1 MADFEM
7 SIWKNVADAGYKAD
21 RQTITV
27 YSFIDIIKSDKYKVV
42 AEAIRAEPD
51 KDRRNVLK
59 TALPSATVSGVF
71 RERKKDGLARHSGLI
86 CMDFDK
92 LGDKVSEYKE
102 ALRKD
107 KHTLAIFTSVS
118 GAGLAVIVQID
129 PLKHLE
135 TFEALEKYYYEHY
148 SLVADVGVKDICRL
162 RFFSHDPDAHINPQA
177 EPFLKLP
184 KPDKKPK
191 KHYPYIPSTKT
202 DIGKIVQ
209 QAAQKGIDI
218 TDGSYIEWIRL
229 AASLATLG
237 ESGRGYF
244 HSLSQHSSKYN
255 YQQCDKKF
263 DNLLHSATGNIT
275 IGTFYHFAK
284 RAGLN
289 INTEKSKR
297 IVDVCRNVK
306 RISGK
311 TADDAIKQL
320 KIKNVICG
328 EESEEGKEDVALVQ
342 EVFEKTD
349 VSETEGILEIEE
361 YILENYEFMRNE
373 ISSEMEWKNGSS
385 LEDKDYAEIYLN
397 TKAQFPKTSKNDVC
411 DIIHARA
418 KSYNPIKDFI
428 ENNRQH
434 IDEKSNLIKELA
446 DTIVSDSG
454 ITGDTFDTE
463 YEYYFIKKWLI
474 GMIASI
480 YGNISP
486 LLLALTGRQH
496 TGKTQFIRRLLP
508 NELKQY
514 MAQYRI
520 GIDKD
525 SQIAMTKYLIIFDD
539 ELSGKSRLEEKH
551 LKEITSTDH
560 FTFRPPYGRTSITR
574 KRLSVLC
581 GTTNDDAILG
591 DPTGNRRIIPIKVIS
606 IHYEKY
612 NSIDKTKLFME
623 AVRCY
628 EAGESWELSAED
640 IQRLNKNT
648 VEHVVENYERDLL
661 RIYFRHSLPDDDIN
675 DIEFLTATEIKN
687 YIDGK
692 GIERVNLR
700 KLGMELRVAKFERG
714 KKNGVYGYLVVKNN
728 NTPDYTQKKTW

>member
-263 DNLLHSATGNIT
+263 EFS
-275 IGTFYHFAK
+275 FY
-284 RAGLN
+284 L
-289 INTEKSKR
+289 
-297 IVDVCRNVK
+297 
-306 RISGK
+306 
-311 TADDAIKQL
+311 
-320 KIKNVICG
+320 
-328 EESEEGKEDVALVQ
+328 
-342 EVFEKTD
+342 
-349 VSETEGILEIEE
+349 
-361 YILENYEFMRNE
+361 
-373 ISSEMEWKNGSS
+373 
-385 LEDKDYAEIYLN
+385 
-397 TKAQFPKTSKNDVC
+397 
-411 DIIHARA
+411 
-418 KSYNPIKDFI
+418 
-428 ENNRQH
+428 
-434 IDEKSNLIKELA
+434 
-446 DTIVSDSG
+446 
-454 ITGDTFDTE
+454 
-463 YEYYFIKKWLI
+463 
-474 GMIASI
+474 
-480 YGNISP
+480 
-486 LLLALTGRQH
+486 
-496 TGKTQFIRRLLP
+496 
-508 NELKQY
+508 
-514 MAQYRI
+514 
-520 GIDKD
+520 
-525 SQIAMTKYLIIFDD
+525 
-539 ELSGKSRLEEKH
+539 
-551 LKEITSTDH
+551 
-560 FTFRPPYGRTSITR
+560 
-574 KRLSVLC
+574 
-581 GTTNDDAILG
+581 
-591 DPTGNRRIIPIKVIS
+591 
-606 IHYEKY
+606 
-612 NSIDKTKLFME
+612 
-623 AVRCY
+623 
-628 EAGESWELSAED
+628 
-640 IQRLNKNT
+640 
-648 VEHVVENYERDLL
+648 
-661 RIYFRHSLPDDDIN
+661 
-675 DIEFLTATEIKN
+675 
-687 YIDGK
+687 
-692 GIERVNLR
+692 
-700 KLGMELRVAKFERG
+700 
-714 KKNGVYGYLVVKNN
+714 
-728 NTPDYTQKKTW
+728 

>member
-21 RQTITV
+21 RQSMTV

-51 KDRRNVLK
+51 KDRRNILK

-71 RERKKDGLARHSGLI
+71 RERKKDGLLKHSGLI

-92 LGDKVSEYKE
+92 LGDKVAQYKE

-135 TFEALEKYYYEHY
+135 TFEALEKYYYEQY
-148 SLVADVGVKDICRL
+148 SLVADTGTKDICRL

-184 KPDKKPK
+184 KLDKKPK

-218 TDGSYIEWIRL
+218 TDGSYTEWIRL

-244 HSLSQHSSKYN
+244 HALSQYSCKYN
-255 YQQCDKKF
+255 HQQCDKKF
-263 DNLLHSATGNIT
+263 DNLLKTAVGNIT
-275 IGTFYHFAK
+275 IGTFYYFAK
-284 RAGLN
+284 RAGLDT
-289 INTEKSKR
+289 NTEKSKR
-297 IVDVCRNVK
+297 IVEVCRNIK

-320 KIKNVICG
+320 KTKNVICS
-328 EESEEGKEDVALVQ
+328 EESEEGREDVALVQ

-349 VSETEGILEIEE
+349 VSETDGILEIEE

-373 ISSEMEWKNGSS
+373 ISSEIEWKNGASF
-385 LEDKDYAEIYLN
+385 EDKDYSEIYLN

-418 KSYNPIKDFI
+418 KSYNPLKDYI
-428 ENNRQH
+428 ENNRHH
-434 IDEKSNLIKELA
+434 IDAKSNLIKELA

-480 YGNISP
+480 YGNVSP
-486 LLLALTGRQH
+486 LLLALTGRQN
-496 TGKTQFIRRLLP
+496 TGKTQFLRRLLP
-508 NELKQY
+508 NDLRQY
-514 MAQYRI
+514 MAQYRL
-520 GIDKD
+520 GIDKY
-525 SQIAMTKYLIIFDD
+525 SQFAMTKYLIVLDY

-551 LKEITSTDH
+551 LKEITSTDY

-574 KRLSVLC
+574 KRLAVLC

-591 DPTGNRRIIPIKVIS
+591 DITGNRRIIPIKVIS
-606 IHYEKY
+606 VHYEQY
-612 NSIDKTKLFME
+612 NAIDKTKLFME

-661 RIYFRHSLPDDDIN
+661 HIYFRHSLPDDDIN

-700 KLGMELRVAKFERG
+700 KLGMELRVAKFERE

>member
-7 SIWKNVADAGYKAD
+7 SIWQNVEDAGYKAD
-21 RQTITV
+21 RQTMTV

-71 RERKKDGLARHSGLI
+71 RERKKDGLAKHSGLI

-135 TFEALEKYYYEHY
+135 SFEALEKYYYEQY
-148 SLVADVGVKDICRL
+148 SLVADTGTKDICRL

-218 TDGSYIEWIRL
+218 TDGSYVEWIRL

-263 DNLLHSATGNIT
+263 DNLLRSASGNIT

-284 RAGLN
+284 RAGLD
-289 INTEKSKR
+289 INTEKSKK
-297 IVDVCRNVK
+297 IVEVCRNVK

-320 KIKNVICG
+320 KTKNVIRG
-328 EESEEGKEDVALVQ
+328 EDSEEGKEDVALVQ

-373 ISSEMEWKNGSS
+373 ISSEIEWKNGSS

-480 YGNISP
+480 YGNESP
-486 LLLALTGRQH
+486 LLLALTGKQNS
-496 TGKTQFIRRLLP
+496 GKSQWFRRLLP
-508 NELKQY
+508 KELKPLF
-514 MAQYRI
+514 AQYRI

-551 LKEITSTDH
+551 LKEITSTDY

-574 KRLSVLC
+574 KRLAVLC

-628 EAGESWELSAED
+628 EAGESWELSAKD
-640 IQRLNKNT
+640 IDRLGKNT
-648 VEHVVENYERDLL
+648 VEHVLENYERDLL
-661 RIYFRHSLPDDDIN
+661 HIYFRHSMPDDDIN

-700 KLGMELRVAKFERG
+700 KLGMELRLAKFERE

-728 NTPDYTQKKTW
+728 NTPDYTQKKA